1 MDGLERSGNV
11 YLSHVL
17 AISFGIE
24 VKSVR
29 THLVK
34 TLIEHKGSDPFIV
47 PLRDPLDSITSSKL
61 FADYVFN
68 NNIFNNH
75 NNNATKIE
83 IIIKRHERY
92 VDYLIENPKF
102 FIAPF
107 HEFTKDHNSVIDKI
121 IKFYPDCKSLE
132 NRKIKTKEEILLNIQ
147 EKDFKDSH
155 HPELGNFPRN
165 ESQEKQAI
173 KTLLIKQYSKEISKI
188 QEKVNTLYQRYYD
201 I

>member
-17 AISFGIE
+17 TVSFGTE
-24 VKSVR
+24 VKSAR

-34 TLIEHKGSDPFIV
+34 TLIEYKGSDPFIV
-47 PLRDPLDSITSSKL
+47 PLRDQLDSITSSKL
-61 FADYVFN
+61 FADYIFN
-68 NNIFNNH
+68 NNLFNN
-75 NNNATKIE
+75 NNNNGTKIE

-107 HEFTKDHNSVIDKI
+107 HEFTKDHNTVIDKI
-121 IKFYPDCKSLE
+121 IKFYPDCKSLK

-155 HPELGNFPRN
+155 HPELGNFPRT
-165 ESQEKQAI
+165 ESQQKQVI
-173 KTLLIKQYSKEISKI
+173 RSLLLNKYSKEISRI
-188 QEKVNTLYQRYYD
+188 QEKNNILYQRYYN